1 MNRKN
6 IEIILS
12 KMTLEEKIALCS
24 GKNFWE
30 TKGYKKYGIPSMQ
43 MCDGPHGLRKQ
54 NVCSR
59 TDMLGINES
68 VPATCFPAEVTTA
81 ASWDINLLERVGSA
95 IGQEAKVQNIGLV
108 LGPGVNTK
116 RNTLCGRNFE
126 YFSEDPYLSG

>member
-54 NVCSR
+54 NVCSIFVLHPHSPYVR
-59 TDMLGINES
+59 MRKGNYS
-68 VPATCFPAEVTTA
+68 V
-81 ASWDINLLERVGSA
+81 
-95 IGQEAKVQNIGLV
+95 GLRIYCV
-108 LGPGVNTK
+108 DRKKT
-116 RNTLCGRNFE
+116 
-126 YFSEDPYLSG
+126 

>member
-68 VPATCFPAEVTTA
+68 VRRPAF
-81 ASWDINLLERVGSA
+81 RR
-95 IGQEAKVQNIGLV
+95 K
-108 LGPGVNTK
+108 
-116 RNTLCGRNFE
+116 
-126 YFSEDPYLSG
+126 